1 MRQNLMTDRRTGV
14 VLCPLRIYTSESFVV
29 HALSDVDS
37 VICHIASKK
46 AGVNVKARQE
56 DQISLQGFQ
65 VKLRSLNDTKIRSI
79 HLCNASIR

>member
-14 VLCPLRIYTSESFVV
+14 VLCPLRIIYTSESFVV

-46 AGVNVKARQE
+46 AGVNAKARQE

-65 VKLRSLNDTKIRSI
+65 VKLRS
-79 HLCNASIR
+79 